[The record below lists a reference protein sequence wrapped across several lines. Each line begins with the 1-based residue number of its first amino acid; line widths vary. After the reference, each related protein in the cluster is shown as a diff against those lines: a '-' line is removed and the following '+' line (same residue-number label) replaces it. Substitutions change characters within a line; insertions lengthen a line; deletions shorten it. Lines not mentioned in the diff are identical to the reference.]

1 MPAPSCNGECEGG
14 SPQVSP
20 GYPTTTEAQENDF
33 KSNLIKMIEAYKEEM
48 NKFLKQIH
56 ENTIQQVDISKE

>member
-1 MPAPSCNGECEGG
+1 
-14 SPQVSP
+14 
-20 GYPTTTEAQENDF
+20 
-33 KSNLIKMIEAYKEEM
+33 MIEAYKEEM